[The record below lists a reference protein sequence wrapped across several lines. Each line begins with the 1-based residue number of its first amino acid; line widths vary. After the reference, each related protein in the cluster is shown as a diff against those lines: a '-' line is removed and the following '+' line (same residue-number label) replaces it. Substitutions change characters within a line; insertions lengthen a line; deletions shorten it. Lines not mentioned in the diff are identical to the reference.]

1 MRLPALSVAAAL
13 CLAYGAPAFAADPP
27 VTPNGTAAAPAKDA
41 PKSDAAAAQALFYEA
56 RQLMKDNKFG
66 LACPKLEESLRLD
79 YGIGTEF
86 NLADCNEK
94 LGKVASAWSG
104 YLSVAAAAHSSKQL
118 DREKVARERAKAL
131 EPRLPKLTVEV
142 PPSAPAS
149 LDVKRDGVIVGQA
162 AWNTAVPTDPGMHKV
177 VASAP
182 GKVTWEGS
190 VTTIEGKAAKITIP
204 KLQDAPVAVAPVP
217 VPAPVAGPPRPAS
230 QEATS
235 TTTLTSSFPEPVVE
249 GRGQGQRTA
258 GWIVAGLG
266 IASLGVGAGFGINSL
281 AQRSQ
286 ANDHCDSSNVCD
298 AQGLRDRQSAI
309 TSGNV
314 STITSIAGAGALIGG
329 LVLVLTAPHNRER
342 KDPTTVT
349 GSIRAVP
356 QVAANG
362 GGLSFEGVLP

>member
-1 MRLPALSVAAAL
+1 MRLPAFTVAAAI
-13 CLAYGAPAFAADPP
+13 CLAYGGSAFAADPP
-27 VTPNGTAAAPAKDA
+27 KDAAA

-94 LGKVASAWSG
+94 VGKVATAWSG

-142 PPSAPAS
+142 PAGTAPPS
-149 LDVKRDGVIVGQA
+149 LEVKRDGVIVGQA
-162 AWNTAVPTDPGMHKV
+162 AWNTAVPTDPGPHRV

-182 GKVTWEGS
+182 GKLSWEGT
-190 VTTIEGKAAKITIP
+190 VTTIEGKPAKITVP

-217 VPAPVAGPPRPAS
+217 APVAVTPAPRPA

-235 TTTLTSSFPEPVVE
+235 TTTLTSFPEPVVE

-286 ANDHCDSSNVCD
+286 ANDHCDSRNLCD
-298 AQGLRDRQSAI
+298 AQGLKDRRSAI

-356 QVAANG
+356 QVATNG
-362 GGLSFEGVLP
+362 AGLSFEGILP